1 MLFEIAAEVRQI
13 GKAAKLSSLTN
24 GERLVRE
31 KVFRLIEAH
40 LYQIIMR
47 CAAEK
52 LFIIGL
58 KLAFFHI
65 GPLAK
70 LFHGP
75 FLFIVA
81 QHGKAQLLKLTV

>member
-52 LFIIGL
+52 LFIIGI
-58 KLAFFHI
+58 KLAFSI
-65 GPLAK
+65 LA
-70 LFHGP
+70 LSQSFSMVHS
-75 FLFIVA
+75 FS
-81 QHGKAQLLKLTV
+81 